1 VGRDDHAYQAEL
13 RLRGFHVRAWFE
25 TGGFSGEEVEQQMQ
39 YFAEEVLPLLG
50 RACGGQVKNPKLAQ
64 DLTPRVKAG

>member
-1 VGRDDHAYQAEL
+1 
-13 RLRGFHVRAWFE
+13 
-25 TGGFSGEEVEQQMQ
+25 MQ

-50 RACGGQVKNPKLAQ
+50 RACGGQVKNPELAQ